1 MATWDSFSVNRWKR
15 TINLVLQALLVV
27 SFFGGLN
34 YLALHHGWRF
44 DLTHNRQHTLSEESK
59 AYLRSL
65 DQPVQLI
72 VTIDRNS
79 DAENLAQA
87 YRDINGLLQEYVNA
101 TASKPSA
108 NLGRVTVR
116 HLDVYREQREAE
128 QLEINRADVVL
139 ALCNDRRQV
148 IPLSAFYTVRDGVAT
163 AFTGEQAVTSAILS
177 VSNPER
183 PHLYF
188 LAGHGEMMPS
198 DVSPQRGLS
207 LLADEL
213 RLRNFAVDT
222 IDLSQTRGV
231 PEDAAA
237 VIIAAPDSYGPF
249 EVEQLRLYLSN
260 RAGRAIILLHPG
272 VNHGLDDLLYDWGL
286 IADDVVVLDADRAN
300 VTELGELR
308 IVAFQPHPIT
318 QTLVDNNLPVF
329 FGPTR
334 VVRPDPGRPLDNSL
348 RAEVLAA
355 TSETAWGERNY
366 RARGEPVY
374 DPGYD
379 LKGLAG
385 FAPAKRL
392 SVVASSER
400 VTPPDGL
407 PFSVRGGR
415 LVLFGNS
422 YFASNARIY
431 APGNQNIILNAID
444 WCVDREIQLNT
455 IPRPIERFQ
464 LNLSQTELVKLRY
477 SLLFILPG
485 AAALFGL
492 IVYWTRRS

>member
-1 MATWDSFSVNRWKR
+1 MGAWDSFSVNRWKR
-15 TINLVLQALLVV
+15 TINLVLQAVLFL
-27 SFFGGLN
+27 SLFGEFN

-44 DLTHNRQHTLSEESK
+44 DLTRNRSHTLSEETK

-65 DQPVQLI
+65 DQPVELI
-72 VTIDRNS
+72 VTLDRNA
-79 DAENLAQA
+79 DDDNLAQA
-87 YRDINGLLQEYVNA
+87 YRDISGLLQEYVNA
-101 TASKPSA
+101 TAAKPST

-116 HLDVYREQREAE
+116 HLDVYREQRLAE
-128 QLEINRADVVL
+128 QLEIDRADVIL

-148 IPLSAFYTVRDGVAT
+148 IPLSAFYTVRDGLAT
-163 AFTGEQAVTSAILS
+163 AFTGEQAITSAILS

-188 LAGHGEMMPS
+188 LAGHGEMLPS
-198 DVSPQRGLS
+198 DVSARGLS

-213 RLRNFAVDT
+213 RLRNFAVET

-231 PEDAAA
+231 PDDAAA
-237 VIIAAPDSYGPF
+237 VILAAPDSYSAF

-260 RAGRAIILLHPG
+260 RAGRAIILLRAG
-272 VNHGLDDLLYDWGL
+272 IEHGLDDLLYDWGL
-286 IADDVVVLDADRAN
+286 VADDVVVYDTDTNN
-300 VTELGELR
+300 VTEMGELR
-308 IVAFQPHPIT
+308 IAAFSPHPIT
-318 QTLVDNNLPVF
+318 QTLIDNSLPVF
-329 FGPTR
+329 VGATR
-334 VVRPDPGRPLDNSL
+334 VVRPDPGRPLDNAL
-348 RAEVLAA
+348 RTEVLAA

-366 RARGEPVY
+366 RARTMPVY
-374 DPGYD
+374 DPGFD

-385 FAPAKRL
+385 FEPRNRL
-392 SVVASSER
+392 SVITSSER
-400 VTPPDGL
+400 VTPPEGL

-415 LVLFGNS
+415 VVLFGNAD
-422 YFASNARIY
+422 FASNGRIY

-444 WCVDREIQLNT
+444 WCVDRDIQLNT

-477 SLLFILPG
+477 SLLLILPG